1 LAARSNMTLPTHQT
15 DCTRHRLTLKETC
28 DEALCAYRRT
38 GVRQD
43 HRCGCTRQR
52 GYVVVAEAATDVI
65 ARQQARGVDEPWERE
80 DFLHQVVELQ
90 RQRQLEA
97 GGNGTVQ
104 IFDRSPLCSLA
115 LARYLQQPVSLIL
128 TDEIARVVKDKI
140 FEQDVFLLRPLG
152 FVTATAARRIS
163 YADSLEFERIHEAT
177 YREHGFRL
185 VDIAPGDVPTRATA
199 VESHIQSAL

>member
-1 LAARSNMTLPTHQT
+1 MLPGPRAVLATAR
-15 DCTRHRLTLKETC
+15 
-28 DEALCAYRRT
+28 
-38 GVRQD
+38 
-43 HRCGCTRQR
+43 
-52 GYVVVAEAATDVI
+52 
-65 ARQQARGVDEPWERE
+65 
-80 DFLHQVVELQ
+80 
-90 RQRQLEA
+90 
-97 GGNGTVQ
+97 
-104 IFDRSPLCSLA
+104 
-115 LARYLQQPVSLIL
+115 SLIL
-128 TDEIARVVKDKI
+128 NDEIARVVKDKI

>member
-1 LAARSNMTLPTHQT
+1 MRRYVLTGAPGCGKTTVAA
-15 DCTRHRLTLKETC
+15 
-28 DEALCAYRRT
+28 AL
-38 GVRQD
+38 G
-43 HRCGCTRQR
+43 QR
-52 GYVVVAEAATDVI
+52 GYVVVTEAATDVI
-65 ARQQARGVDEPWERE
+65 AKQQARGVDEPWERE
-80 DFLHQVVELQ
+80 DFLDQVVELQ

-97 GGNGTVQ
+97 GDNGTVR

-115 LARYLQQPVSLIL
+115 LARYFQRPVSLIL
-128 TDEIARVVKDKI
+128 NDEIARVVKDKI

-185 VDIAPGDVPTRATA
+185 VDIAPGDVLDEQFVVVSA
-199 VESHIQSAL
+199 VVAGGGQASLVAGEQ